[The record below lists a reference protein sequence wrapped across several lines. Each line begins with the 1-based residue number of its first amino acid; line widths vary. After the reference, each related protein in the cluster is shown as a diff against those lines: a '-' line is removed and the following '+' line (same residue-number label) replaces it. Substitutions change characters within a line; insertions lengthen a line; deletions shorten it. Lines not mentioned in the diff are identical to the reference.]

1 LNIKYEPTIKA
12 LISGELKAAYMAGF
26 NPVRADPKLRASLSQ
41 LDFLVVQDLFL
52 TETAEL
58 ADVVLPAAS
67 FAEIDGTF
75 LGPAGETLLL
85 RRAIPPTGRPD
96 WQILAELGR
105 KMGEKGFEF
114 LDSRAVTHEMLAS
127 VVVDQNMLLP
137 GSVGLTDYSPP
148 GPARLFQFGS
158 GTRTSKV
165 SDLEYLTR
173 KQVK

>member
-1 LNIKYEPTIKA
+1 
-12 LISGELKAAYMAGF
+12 
-26 NPVRADPKLRASLSQ
+26 
-41 LDFLVVQDLFL
+41 
-52 TETAEL
+52 
-58 ADVVLPAAS
+58 
-67 FAEIDGTF
+67 
-75 LGPAGETLLL
+75 
-85 RRAIPPTGRPD
+85 
-96 WQILAELGR
+96 
-105 KMGEKGFEF
+105 
-114 LDSRAVTHEMLAS
+114 MLAS

>member
-1 LNIKYEPTIKA
+1 
-12 LISGELKAAYMAGF
+12 M
-26 NPVRADPKLRASLSQ
+26 
-41 LDFLVVQDLFL
+41 
-52 TETAEL
+52 
-58 ADVVLPAAS
+58 
-67 FAEIDGTF
+67 
-75 LGPAGETLLL
+75 
-85 RRAIPPTGRPD
+85 PPTGRPD

-105 KMGEKGFEF
+105 KMGEMGFEF

-137 GSVGLTDYSPP
+137 GSVGLKDYSPP